1 MSQSEVY
8 LLIFFCNNYVNS
20 SGDVLVFSKYIF
32 ATDTTTVV
40 FTFSMAEVLEKQY
53 FMVCF

>member
-1 MSQSEVY
+1 VSQSEVY